1 MEVEES
7 GVNDELGQSC
17 SKMLTTSKGEP
28 MPFTRHSANP
38 ILVPDPLNHWEALNV
53 FNPGVVYHQGLFHM
67 FYRAQGLDYVSTIGY
82 AVSQDGI
89 HFNKLRQPILHP
101 QGSDENRGVEDPR
114 ITFLS
119 DENRFI
125 MAYTAYSNSGIT
137 PMFAESRNLIAW
149 TRLSALVQGE
159 DNKDHVL
166 FPITINDQYISF
178 HRRPPSI
185 GFATSQDLIQWDLH
199 GPILEP
205 RKGSWD
211 CLRVGAGGVPIETEE
226 GWLVIY
232 HAYDH
237 DHIYRLGACL
247 LDLEEPRRVI
257 SRASNYFM
265 EPQEIWEMKGDVP
278 NVVFSCANPVVD
290 GKVYLYYG
298 GADRMI
304 GLATANLEEIIDYV
318 KHD

>member
-1 MEVEES
+1 
-7 GVNDELGQSC
+7 
-17 SKMLTTSKGEP
+17 
-28 MPFTRHSANP
+28 MPFKRHPANP
-38 ILVPDPLNHWEALNV
+38 ILMPDPLNHWEALNV
-53 FNPGVVYHQGLFHM
+53 FNPGVVFHQGLFHM
-67 FYRAQGLDYVSTIGY
+67 FYRAQGLNYISAIGY
-82 AVSQDGI
+82 AVSKNGV
-89 HFNKLRQPILHP
+89 HFNKLREPILHP
-101 QGSDENRGVEDPR
+101 HGHEENRGVEDPR
-114 ITFLS
+114 ITYLP

-125 MAYTAYSNSGIT
+125 MAYTAYSDAGIT
-137 PMFAESRNLIAW
+137 PMFAESRNLINW
-149 TRLSALVQGE
+149 TRLAPLVQGE

-166 FPITINDQYISF
+166 FPKKVKNRYISF

-185 GFATSQDLIQWDLH
+185 GLATSHDLLAWDLN
-199 GPILEP
+199 GPILKP
-205 RKGSWD
+205 RTNSWD

-247 LDLEEPRRVI
+247 LDLDDPQQVVH
-257 SRASNYFM
+257 RASNYFM

-298 GADRMI
+298 AADRMI
-304 GLATANLEEIIDYV
+304 GLATADLHEVIDFAKYG
-318 KHD
+318 